1 MTVIV
6 KHRILIVVSLLT
18 TLVAVIAPRVAQ
30 DPLYHQFADLNSFF
44 GIPSTLNVLSSLLFA
59 WIGIDGLRLLRQNS
73 LCVENGI
80 YPAYPTFFAALVLVA
95 VGSAYYHWHPDN
107 QTLIWDR
114 LLITIAFMSFFSIL
128 IAERISL
135 KLARNLFPLLLLLG
149 IASIVYWHL
158 SEQAGR
164 GDLRPYALIQFLPIL
179 LTPLILLMLDSR
191 YTRSSDIWWF
201 LAWYLLAKV
210 FEAFDAELLDWLVVI
225 SGHSLKHVAAGIGCL
240 IYLRHLRLRT
250 FKPQ

>member
-6 KHRILIVVSLLT
+6 KHRILIVISLLAT
-18 TLVAVIAPRVAQ
+18 VVAVIAPRVAQ
-30 DPLYHQFADLNSFF
+30 DPLYHLFADPNSFL
-44 GIPSTLNVLSSLLFA
+44 GIPNTLNVLSNLLFA
-59 WIGIDGLRLLRQNS
+59 WIGIDGLRLLRQKS
-73 LCVENGI
+73 LCVEGGI
-80 YPAYPTFFAALVLVA
+80 YPAYPTFFTALVLVA
-95 VGSAYYHWHPDN
+95 VGSGYYHWHPDN

-114 LLITIAFMSFFSIL
+114 LPMTIAFMSFFSIL

-135 KLARNLFPLLLLLG
+135 KLARSLFPLLLLLG
-149 IASIVYWHL
+149 VASIVYWHL

-191 YTRSSDIWWF
+191 YTRNSDIWWF

-210 FEAFDAELLDWLVVI
+210 FEALDAEILDWLVVI
-225 SGHSLKHVAAGIGCL
+225 SGHSLKHIAAGIGCL
-240 IYLRHLRLRT
+240 VYLRHLRLRT
-250 FKPQ
+250 IKAQ

>member
-95 VGSAYYHWHPDN
+95 VGSAYYHCTP
-107 QTLIWDR
+107 T
-114 LLITIAFMSFFSIL
+114 T
-128 IAERISL
+128 
-135 KLARNLFPLLLLLG
+135 
-149 IASIVYWHL
+149 
-158 SEQAGR
+158 
-164 GDLRPYALIQFLPIL
+164 RP
-179 LTPLILLMLDSR
+179 
-191 YTRSSDIWWF
+191 
-201 LAWYLLAKV
+201 
-210 FEAFDAELLDWLVVI
+210 
-225 SGHSLKHVAAGIGCL
+225 
-240 IYLRHLRLRT
+240 
-250 FKPQ
+250 